1 MSINGTRYNVGGNYS
16 ISQKLKDSILE
27 ETTGGDGEEH
37 SDVLQERMKQRSIYD
52 KEDEYHQRRHNLNK
66 KRDIEQVSDQTK
78 ETTQLV
84 KKKRKS
90 RWDVQTYVMP
100 EESKDAVAEM
110 TEIDN
115 IPNGM
120 DLRYFKPSD
129 KIHFQLIL
137 KEDDEEKLSTDDQKK
152 YKYLVLLLK
161 VKNGSTQSRRDAMKK
176 LISKCESFGPKIIFD
191 CTLPILLDRSLED
204 QERHLLIKFL
214 DRLLFKLGSSVRPF
228 AKDVLAVLS
237 PLLIDEDPTVR
248 VTGRDVISNL
258 ASVTGLVTM
267 LQVIRPDME
276 NEDEYVRNIAARL
289 LAIIS
294 RPLGVNNV
302 IPFIDAAC
310 HSRNSWRS
318 RHTGIKSIGQMSKLL
333 GIAQLPYL
341 DSMMQCVSNG
351 LDDEH
356 IAIRMLTANTIA
368 TLAEDS
374 FPYGIESFNIILEPL
389 WKGLKKHRGKMLA
402 AFIKCL
408 ASILPLMNTEYAGY
422 YTEELMHIICREF
435 HSPDEEMRRAI
446 LIVLQKCCKVETVT
460 PRYLREQIG
469 PIFFKNFWNR
479 RVALDKNLNKMVT
492 YTTVVLAEKMG
503 TAYIVDELLKPL
515 RDDSE
520 PFRVMAIHAVDRVV
534 QLTGTTELDN
544 RLESRLLDAL
554 LIAFQDQKDG
564 DPVIFRG
571 FGTVAASLGVRMKPY
586 LSPIV
591 SAILNQLK
599 HKDKIIRQN
608 AADLC
613 YILIP
618 VIKECDEIEMINKLN
633 IILYESLGEM
643 YPDVLGSIIKVIN
656 AIMSVMDFKI
666 LQPPVNQILPSLT
679 PILRNNHKKVQLNT
693 VKLIGCVARK
703 GPDYVPPKEWLRVCF
718 ELLELLKSTNKKTRI
733 AANSTFGEI
742 AKAVGPQDVLVVLL
756 NNLKVQ
762 ERQLRVCTAVAI
774 GIVAKVCGPYTVLPA
789 MMNEYKTPET
799 NVQNGILK
807 AMTFMFEY
815 IGSMS
820 QDYVYFIS
828 PLLEDALVDRDLIHR
843 QTAATVVR
851 NIALNC
857 IGVGNED
864 VFIHLLN
871 LLIPNVFETSPH
883 VIVRILDGLEAL
895 NYAIGPGVFMNYIWA
910 GLFHPAKNVRA
921 VFWKLFNKVYVESGD
936 TLVPHYPLLQDTENK
951 IEIEE
956 LDWIL

>member
-1 MSINGTRYNVGGNYS
+1 MSDKGTSYRVGGSYS
-16 ISQKLKDSILE
+16 IPQELKNSILE
-27 ETTGGDGEEH
+27 ETTSGNAEEH
-37 SDVLQERMKQRSIYD
+37 SDVLQERMKQRTIYN
-52 KEDEYHQRRHNLNK
+52 KEDDYHKRRHDLKK
-66 KRDIEQVSDQTK
+66 KRDIDQVDDQVN
-78 ETTQLV
+78 ETTQIV
-84 KKKRKS
+84 KRKKKS
-90 RWDVQTYVMP
+90 RWDVQSYVMP
-100 EESKDAVAEM
+100 EESKATVQEM
-110 TEIDN
+110 NEIDN
-115 IPNGM
+115 IPSGM
-120 DLRYFKPSD
+120 NLKYFKASD

-137 KEDDEEKLSTDDQKK
+137 KRDSEVNMSEEEQKR

-161 VKNGSTQSRRDAMKK
+161 VKNGSTQIRRDSMKQ
-176 LISKCESFGPKIIFD
+176 LISKCDTFGPKIIFD

-214 DRLLFKLGSSVRPF
+214 DRLLFKLGSSLRPF

-258 ASVTGLVTM
+258 ASATGLVTM

-276 NEDEYVRNIAARL
+276 NEDDYVRNIAARL

-294 RPLGVNNV
+294 RPLGINNI

-318 RHTGIKSIGQMSKLL
+318 RHTGIKSIGQISKLF

-341 DSMMQCVSNG
+341 NSMMQCVSNG

-356 IAIRMLTANTIA
+356 TSIRMLTANTIA

-374 FPYGIESFNIILEPL
+374 YPYGIESFNIILEPL
-389 WKGLKKHRGKMLA
+389 WRGLRKHRGKMLA
-402 AFIKCL
+402 AFVRCL
-408 ASILPLMNTEYAGY
+408 ASIIPLMDTEYAGY
-422 YTEELMHIICREF
+422 YTEELLHIVSREF
-435 HSPDEEMRRAI
+435 YSPDEEMRRAI
-446 LIVLQKCCKVETVT
+446 LIVLQKCAKVETVT
-460 PRYLREQIG
+460 PRYLREEIG

-503 TAYIVDELLKPL
+503 SAYIVEELLKPL

-520 PFRVMAIHAVDRVV
+520 PFRFMAIHAVDRVV
-534 QLTGTTELDN
+534 QVVGTTELDS
-544 RLESRLLDAL
+544 RLESRLIDAL

-564 DPVIFRG
+564 DPVIFRC
-571 FGTVAASLGVRMKPY
+571 FGTVAESLGIRMKPF

-591 SAILNQLK
+591 SAILNQLR

-613 YILIP
+613 CILIP
-618 VIKECDEIEMINKLN
+618 VIKECGEIEMINKLN

-643 YPDVLGSIIKVIN
+643 YPDVLGSIIKVIGS
-656 AIMSVMDFKI
+656 ILSVMDFKV
-666 LQPPVNQILPSLT
+666 LQPPINQILPSLT

-693 VKLIGCVARK
+693 VRLIGCVAHK
-703 GPDYVPPKEWLRVCF
+703 GPDYIPPKEWLRVCF
-718 ELLELLKSTNKKTRI
+718 ELLELLKSTHKKTRV
-733 AANSTFGEI
+733 AANATFGEI
-742 AKAVGPQDVLVVLL
+742 AEAVGPQDVLVVLL

-815 IGSMS
+815 IGPMS

-864 VFIHLLN
+864 IFSHLLN
-871 LLIPNVFETSPH
+871 LLMPNVFETSPH
-883 VIVRILDGLEAL
+883 VIIRILDGLEAL
-895 NYAIGPGVFMNYIWA
+895 NYAVGPGIFMNYIWA
-910 GLFHPAKNVRA
+910 GLFHPAKNVRNT
-921 VFWKLFNKVYVESGD
+921 FWKLYNKFSY
-936 TLVPHYPLLQDTENK
+936 L
-951 IEIEE
+951 
-956 LDWIL
+956 